1 MLRTRIRNRV
11 GSNMNAVAPVTIPET
26 SPDRYL
32 GGMAA
37 LNLPTGIGT
46 GDWHQ
51 VQTFFRPH
59 RRLSRSFISGVGC
72 QTDTTDLLG
81 RAGIID
87 CTQVVESSRI
97 PHHGARVF
105 AATHARAV
113 ADLVLAAVRRGLS
126 PDFVVLDDYMP
137 RPDDKREV
145 FDLLQIAAA
154 KLSANDRQQVNVWRT
169 KQERQ

>member
-1 MLRTRIRNRV
+1 
-11 GSNMNAVAPVTIPET
+11 MNAITPMTIPET

-37 LNLPTGIGT
+37 LNLPTAVGT

-51 VQTFFRPH
+51 VQTFFRPR

-81 RAGIID
+81 RAGIVD
-87 CTQVVESSRI
+87 CTQVVERLRI
-97 PHHGARVF
+97 PHQGARVF

-113 ADLVLAAVRRGLS
+113 ADLVLAAVRRGES
-126 PDFVVLDDYMP
+126 PDFVDLDDYMP

-145 FDLLQIAAA
+145 FDLLQMAAA
-154 KLSANDRQQVNVWRT
+154 KLSANARQQVNAWRT
-169 KQERQ
+169 KNAS

>member
-1 MLRTRIRNRV
+1 
-11 GSNMNAVAPVTIPET
+11 MNTIVPMTIPET
-26 SPDRYL
+26 TPDRYL

-37 LNLPTGIGT
+37 LNLPTAAGT

-51 VQTFFRPH
+51 VQTFFRPR

-81 RAGIID
+81 RAGIVD
-87 CTQVVESSRI
+87 CTQVVERLRI
-97 PHHGARVF
+97 PHQGARVF

-113 ADLVLAAVRRGLS
+113 ADLVLAAVLRGES
-126 PDFVVLDDYMP
+126 PDFVDLDDYMP

-145 FDLLQIAAA
+145 FDLLQMAAA
-154 KLSANDRQQVNVWRT
+154 KLSADARQQVNAWRT
-169 KQERQ
+169 KNAS